1 MKVCAEEGLS
11 EIHRETTKGLS
22 EWDSQVSSIYTLHGG
37 QGQTLAPPVWWL
49 QPGKLPLPAP

>member
-1 MKVCAEEGLS
+1 MCAEEGLS